1 MPYQGISSYI
11 TSCHLLNMI
20 LFCVLYRE
28 LTLDSPNA
36 FHLKYQNILL
46 LIEIFKKY

>member
-1 MPYQGISSYI
+1 MPYQGVSSST
-11 TSCHLLNMI
+11 TSCHLLNVM
-20 LFCVLYRE
+20 LFFVLYRE

-46 LIEIFKKY
+46 SIQMSKRY